1 MNMNEKQEIE
11 KKIEDKE
18 SQLYRAEKES
28 NAWNRGKYKNS
39 SNAPI
44 SKILIASLRKD
55 ITELRKQLESL

>member
-1 MNMNEKQEIE
+1 MTEKQAIE
-11 KKIEDKE
+11 KIIEERE

-28 NAWNRGKYKNS
+28 NSWNRGKYKNS

-44 SKILIASLRKD
+44 SKILVASLRKE

>member
-1 MNMNEKQEIE
+1 MNEKQEIE

-28 NAWNRGKYKNS
+28 NAWNRGKYKNF

-44 SKILIASLRKD
+44 SKILIASLRKE